1 MLIIANSVGM
11 DNEKAQSVPNEIK
24 ILPVGVVNSEKG
36 NFIVDKEAYEAMKA
50 EMQRRGV
57 DIVVDYEHQT
67 LKDCQAPA
75 GGWVK
80 ELIYT
85 PDAIIAKVEWTSRAK
100 EYLEN
105 KEYKYI
111 SPVVLTRKKDRKA
124 IVLHSLALTNTPAIN
139 GMFAIVNSVKTDS
152 EEDDGGI
159 KSMDML
165 KIKELLGLPAK
176 ATDEEVMATLIE
188 RLSIVEKQAHKLEVD
203 NALDN
208 ALRSGKIMSCQ
219 LNDMRTF
226 AEFDIEKFK
235 AFINKAPQVVPM
247 GKINFPDTPKRASG
261 DAKDI
266 CKALGLSIGDY
277 EKYNSIEF

>member
-11 DNEKAQSVPNEIK
+11 DNEKTQSIPNEIK
-24 ILPVGVVNSEKG
+24 ILPVGTVNSEKG

-50 EMQRRGV
+50 AMQRRGV

-75 GGWVK
+75 SGWVK

-85 PDAIIAKVEWTSRAK
+85 PDAIVAKVEWTSRAK

-105 KEYKYI
+105 KEYKYL

-152 EEDDGGI
+152 EEDDGGTNP
-159 KSMDML
+159 MDML
-165 KIKELLGLPAK
+165 KIKELLGLPAR

-188 RLSIVEKQAHKLEVD
+188 RLSMVEKQAHKLEVD

-208 ALRSGKIMSCQ
+208 ALRSGKITSYQ

-235 AFINKAPQVVPM
+235 AFINKAPQVVPI
-247 GKINFPDTPKRASG
+247 GKINFLDTPKRASG

-277 EKYNSIEF
+277 EKYSSIEI